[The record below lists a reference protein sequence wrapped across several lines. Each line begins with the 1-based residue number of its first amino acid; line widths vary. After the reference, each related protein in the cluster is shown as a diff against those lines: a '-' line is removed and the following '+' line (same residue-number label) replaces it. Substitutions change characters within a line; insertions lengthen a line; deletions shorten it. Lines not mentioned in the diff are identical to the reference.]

1 MFQIELID
9 RVDDIYRNTS
19 WGEGFSGYG
28 VQIDQVSM
36 LCSASCL
43 CLNSDAVIF
52 NVTPRSCHQI
62 IIKKYPTPV
71 DPGKTHFNMKG
82 SPVEGRDVWD
92 VKKLLEV
99 TTRKLTLT
107 RHRVTVSIFR
117 FRETGLRFRSEHW
130 IFVKTTFNLKRNSLV

>member
-28 VQIDQVSM
+28 VQIQQVSM

-43 CLNSDAVIF
+43 CLCCPTVIF
-52 NVTPRSCHQI
+52 NVKPRSCHQI
-62 IIKKYPTPV
+62 IIEKDPTPV

-99 TTRKLTLT
+99 TTG
-107 RHRVTVSIFR
+107 S
-117 FRETGLRFRSEHW
+117 
-130 IFVKTTFNLKRNSLV
+130 